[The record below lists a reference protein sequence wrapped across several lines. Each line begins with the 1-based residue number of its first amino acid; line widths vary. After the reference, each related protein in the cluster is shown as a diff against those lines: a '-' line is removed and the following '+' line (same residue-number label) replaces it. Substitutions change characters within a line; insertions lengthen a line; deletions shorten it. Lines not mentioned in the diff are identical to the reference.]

1 MREVYIETASIRL
14 DQLLKLANIA
24 ASRGE
29 AKALIRKGFIS
40 VNFQTTTKRSKKI
53 FSGDIVTVNNTTEKI
68 KVCSQS

>member
-24 ASRGE
+24 ASGGE